1 MTYSAISRSMKF
13 AAPVA
18 ALAVACSFAG
28 LARAQKPTPG
38 VTATEIKIGQTFA
51 YSGPAGAFS
60 TIAKTDAAYFKYI
73 NDQGGIDGRKITFIS
88 LDDGYAPPKGLELT
102 RQLVEQEGVAIIYG
116 SLGTAVNKATQKYL
130 NQKKV
135 PQVLIASPAPD
146 FGDPKNYPWTMGW
159 QSNTE
164 TEAAIFGKYILTNRP
179 NAKIGVLY
187 QNDDYGRGMLSGLKR
202 GLGDKNAAMM
212 VAAVSYET
220 TDATIDSQITSLRA
234 AGADT
239 FVNASIPKFAAQA
252 IRIAFDSG
260 WKPMQ
265 FLGSVSNSIGLTL
278 KPAGFDKSQGLISA
292 QFYKDPT
299 DPHWAGDP
307 ALDAWRAWA
316 KKYYPDADLT
326 DANNVYAYARVNTM
340 VQILRQCGGD
350 FSRENIM
357 KQAASLKDYEA
368 PGLLPGIKLNT
379 SATDFHPVRQMQL
392 LIFDGSRWQ
401 LTGGVISD

>member
-1 MTYSAISRSMKF
+1 MSRTLKF
-13 AAPVA
+13 ALGLAVALAVPVA
-18 ALAVACSFAG
+18 AVAQTA
-28 LARAQKPTPG
+28 TPG
-38 VTATEIKIGQTFA
+38 VTGNEIKIGQTFA

-73 NDQGGIDGRKITFIS
+73 NDQGGINGHKITFIS

-102 RQLVEQEGVAIIYG
+102 RQLVEQENVAIIYG

-135 PQVLIASPAPD
+135 PQVFIASPAPD
-146 FGDPKNYPWTMGW
+146 FADPKTYPWTIGW

-164 TEAAIFGKYILTNRP
+164 TEAAIFGKYILKTKP

-202 GLGDKNAAMM
+202 GLGEKNAGMV

-252 IRIAFDSG
+252 IRLAYDSG
-260 WKPMQ
+260 WKPLH
-265 FLGSVSNSIGLTL
+265 FLGSVSNSVGLTL

-299 DPHWAGDP
+299 DPRWANDP
-307 ALDAWRAWA
+307 ALEAWRAWA
-316 KKYYPDADLT
+316 KKYYPEADLS
-326 DANNVYAYARVNTM
+326 DANNVYAFARVNTL
-340 VQILRQCGGD
+340 VQVLKQCGND

-357 KQAASLKDYEA
+357 KQAANLKDYEA

-379 SATDFHPVRQMQL
+379 SPSDFRPVEQMQML
-392 LIFDGSRWQ
+392 MFDGTRWQ
-401 LTGGVISD
+401 LNGDVIGG

>member
-1 MTYSAISRSMKF
+1 MSRSLKF
-13 AAPVA
+13 AAA
-18 ALAVACSFAG
+18 SLAGAVAMSFA
-28 LARAQKPTPG
+28 AFAQAQTPG
-38 VTATEIKIGQTFA
+38 VTPTEIKIGQTFA

-73 NDQGGIDGRKITFIS
+73 NDQGGINGHKINFIS

-164 TEAAIFGKYILTNRP
+164 TEAAIFGKYILKNKP
-179 NAKIGVLY
+179 NAKIGVMY

-202 GLGDKNAAMM
+202 GLGEKNAGMI

-252 IRIAFDSG
+252 IRLAYDSG
-260 WKPMQ
+260 WKPMH

-299 DPHWAGDP
+299 DPRWANDP
-307 ALDAWRAWA
+307 ALDSWRAWA
-316 KKYYPDADLT
+316 KKYYPEADLT
-326 DANNVYAYARVNTM
+326 DANNVYAFARVNTM
-340 VQILRQCGGD
+340 VQILKQCGND

-357 KQAASLKDYEA
+357 KQAANLKDYEA
-368 PGLLPGIKLNT
+368 PGLLPGIRLNT
-379 SATDFHPVRQMQL
+379 SPTDFHPVRQMQML
-392 LIFDGSRWQ
+392 MFDGSRWQ
-401 LTGGVISD
+401 LSGDVIGD